1 MIYERFSFYFYE
13 TNQHSSFVAHW
24 KVELGSWSA
33 KSTWKW
39 PETGVQVDWV
49 TERRGA
55 PSRSLFV
62 TYYDITLI
70 INQNLTPYTM
80 PGVEGDV
87 SSGLRGGG
95 AAAMWR
101 SCGLFKRLNDGL
113 LMAIGFVATLRFV
126 SQRDVPR
133 QPFRLAYFTF
143 NGHPL
148 EREGGG
154 WGMGETVIR
163 ASHRNTPPVL
173 PPPLIATKRNERR
186 RRSRSNGWI
195 GAGGWRGGGGGAT
208 GTAGSTT
215 KRP

>member
-87 SSGLRGGG
+87 SSGLRGGEQLLCGG
-95 AAAMWR
+95 AAAF
-101 SCGLFKRLNDGL
+101 SSG
-113 LMAIGFVATLRFV
+113 
-126 SQRDVPR
+126 
-133 QPFRLAYFTF
+133 
-143 NGHPL
+143 
-148 EREGGG
+148 
-154 WGMGETVIR
+154 
-163 ASHRNTPPVL
+163 
-173 PPPLIATKRNERR
+173 
-186 RRSRSNGWI
+186 
-195 GAGGWRGGGGGAT
+195 
-208 GTAGSTT
+208 
-215 KRP
+215 

>member
-1 MIYERFSFYFYE
+1 
-13 TNQHSSFVAHW
+13 
-24 KVELGSWSA
+24 
-33 KSTWKW
+33 
-39 PETGVQVDWV
+39 
-49 TERRGA
+49 
-55 PSRSLFV
+55 
-62 TYYDITLI
+62 
-70 INQNLTPYTM
+70 
-80 PGVEGDV
+80 
-87 SSGLRGGG
+87 
-95 AAAMWR
+95 
-101 SCGLFKRLNDGL
+101 
-113 LMAIGFVATLRFV
+113 MAIGFVATLRFV

-163 ASHRNTPPVL
+163 ASHRNTPP
-173 PPPLIATKRNERR
+173 RNERR